1 MDFEAQRRRMAVLCS
16 HLCPPII
23 DSHNTQI
30 VSTSNCSSDSTRDL
44 VENPNFQKDCVFCK
58 IIQGN
63 SPAFKIY
70 EDDMCLCIL
79 DTSPLSRGH
88 SLLIP
93 KHHFCALDATPP
105 SVIAAM
111 CSKIP
116 FISNAIKKATGCDS
130 FNLLV
135 NNGAAAGQVIFH
147 THIHIIP
154 RKTHDRLWASEMW
167 KFHCRA

>member
-63 SPAFKIY
+63 SPAFKVYIILNDGY
-70 EDDMCLCIL
+70 MLNWVGGLFIITLCVINL
-79 DTSPLSRGH
+79 RFL
-88 SLLIP
+88 
-93 KHHFCALDATPP
+93 FC
-105 SVIAAM
+105 I
-111 CSKIP
+111 
-116 FISNAIKKATGCDS
+116 
-130 FNLLV
+130 
-135 NNGAAAGQVIFH
+135 
-147 THIHIIP
+147 
-154 RKTHDRLWASEMW
+154 
-167 KFHCRA
+167 